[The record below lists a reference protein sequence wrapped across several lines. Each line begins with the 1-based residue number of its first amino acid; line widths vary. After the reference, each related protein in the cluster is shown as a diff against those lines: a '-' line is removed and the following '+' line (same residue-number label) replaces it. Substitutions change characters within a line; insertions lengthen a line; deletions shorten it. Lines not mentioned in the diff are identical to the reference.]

1 MYITDC
7 GILHKILWTQPA
19 PIEIPESMKIKG
31 KWQDSTEYKESNLN
45 IKKMNKSQD
54 REYNFLVM
62 FSSSKA

>member
-45 IKKMNKSQD
+45 IKKWTSLKIENII
-54 REYNFLVM
+54 FW
-62 FSSSKA
+62 